1 MESFG
6 LADRQKAVARNC
18 CFASSRLH
26 RRDAWSARSQAC
38 EPEEKMKASLKGV
51 LASAGVAL
59 LCLGATACGSSVS
72 GHTYA
77 GNGELVKI
85 EFQSG
90 GKAFASMGP
99 MTSSCTYTQ
108 SGKTI
113 SLICKG
119 DTTELT
125 VASDGSLN
133 GPPDGMLSHLSKVK

>member
-1 MESFG
+1 
-6 LADRQKAVARNC
+6 
-18 CFASSRLH
+18 
-26 RRDAWSARSQAC
+26 
-38 EPEEKMKASLKGV
+38 MKASLKGV

-90 GKAFASMGP
+90 GKAFAIMGP

-113 SLICKG
+113 SLICEG